1 MHDLRSYP
9 LPAALRAP
17 VKPRPAAQAS
27 PPAYEEPQPHS
38 PDALCEAL
46 TPAISAAIARMVRQ
60 RRYTP

>member
-1 MHDLRSYP
+1 MNDLRSYP

-17 VKPRPAAQAS
+17 VRPRPDR
-27 PPAYEEPQPHS
+27 EEAHPHDEPES
-38 PDALCEAL
+38 YNQEALCEAL

>member
-1 MHDLRSYP
+1 MADLRTYP

-17 VKPRPAAQAS
+17 VRPRPDREDGRDRDQ
-27 PPAYEEPQPHS
+27 PHPHS
-38 PDALCEAL
+38 PDDLCEAL